1 MKVHFVS
8 KICLV
13 FLLSI
18 ISIFCNGKI
27 ARAETVSDN
36 SGKLNLEKT
45 PDKGRSKDSPLVEQ
59 RNGRKPLIEI
69 EIQTGK
75 KGRAQKQ
82 RGTQQFN
89 PTKYYISYFLSSA
102 NQYMYNFLVI

>member
-59 RNGRKPLIEI
+59 RNGRKPVIEI

-89 PTKYYISYFLSSA
+89 PTKYYISFC
-102 NQYMYNFLVI
+102 FF